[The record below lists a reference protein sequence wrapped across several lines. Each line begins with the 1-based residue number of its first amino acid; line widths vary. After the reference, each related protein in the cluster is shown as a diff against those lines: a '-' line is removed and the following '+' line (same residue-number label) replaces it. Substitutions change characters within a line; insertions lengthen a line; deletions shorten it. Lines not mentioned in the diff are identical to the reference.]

1 MSEQYSPSGYILA
14 GVDDGFAD
22 TKVVTQDRK
31 VRVASC
37 ARAGLHGLSSV
48 SIVDDNVSASY
59 ETAGRNFTIG
69 DFIDGEE
76 TRFDDYPTSDLN
88 RVVVHHALRLAGLSG
103 QRVKIASGL
112 PVDMYFKGS
121 VRNENAIRAKQEAL
135 MKRVTVS
142 DGGETAEIVEHVVL
156 PEAVAS
162 WFDYAFDE
170 EGKEIEMDGPC
181 GVIDIGGKTTDCVT
195 ILPGHQIDHLRSGTG
210 NIGVLDIYEQIGAH
224 LRAQFGEGVIS
235 RRVFDRAVRTGTIKR
250 FGREVSV
257 QAAVTTAIDD
267 VSERVLREAKRHFGS
282 AADLDVIL
290 FVGGG
295 AALMTKLSSYFPNAR
310 VQPEPEFANARGM
323 YKYLRL
329 NG

>member
-1 MSEQYSPSGYILA
+1 MSEQNSPTGYILA

-48 SIVDDNVSASY
+48 SLIDDTVGASY
-59 ETAGRNFTIG
+59 ETGGRHFTIG

-112 PVDMYFKGS
+112 PFNMYFKGS
-121 VRNENAIRAKQEAL
+121 TRDEEAVRAKQEAL
-135 MKRVTVS
+135 MKRVSVS
-142 DGGETAEIVEHVVL
+142 DGGETAQILEHVVL

-162 WFDYAFDE
+162 WFDYAFDDAGNE
-170 EGKEIEMDGPC
+170 LELDGPC
-181 GVIDIGGKTTDCVT
+181 AVIDIGGKTTDCVT
-195 ILPGHQIDHLRSGTG
+195 ILPGHQVDHLRSGTG
-210 NIGVLDIYEQIGAH
+210 NMGVLDVYEQVGAH
-224 LRAQFGEGVIS
+224 LRTQFGEGVIS

-250 FGREVSV
+250 FGRECSV
-257 QAAVTTAIDD
+257 QAAVTAAIDD
-267 VSERVLREAKRHFGS
+267 VSERVLREAKRHFGT

-295 AALMTKLSSYFPNAR
+295 AALMTKLSSHFPNAR

>member
-1 MSEQYSPSGYILA
+1 MSDQTNPGNFILA

-31 VRVASC
+31 VRVSSC

-48 SIVDDNVSASY
+48 SVVDDNVCASY

-88 RVVVHHALRLAGLSG
+88 RVVVNHALRLAGLSG
-103 QRVKIASGL
+103 QRIKIASGL

-121 VRNENAIRAKQEAL
+121 FRNEVAIRAKQEAL
-135 MKRVTVS
+135 MKKVTVA
-142 DGGETAEIVEHVVL
+142 DGGETAEIIEHVVL

-162 WFDYAFDE
+162 WFDYAFDND
-170 EGKEIEMDGPC
+170 GREIEMDGPC

-195 ILPGHQIDHLRSGTG
+195 ILPGHQIDHQRSGTG
-210 NIGVLDIYEQIGAH
+210 NVGVLDIYEAIGAH
-224 LRAQFGEGVIS
+224 LRGQFGEGVIS
-235 RRVFDRAVRTGTIKR
+235 RRVFDRAVRTGTVKR

-257 QAAVTTAIDD
+257 QGPVSNAIDD

-282 AADLDVIL
+282 AVDLDVIL

>member
-1 MSEQYSPSGYILA
+1 MSEHYSPTGYILA

-48 SIVDDNVSASY
+48 SIVEESIGASY
-59 ETAGRNFTIG
+59 QTAGRNFTIG

-103 QRVKIASGL
+103 QKIKIASGL
-112 PVDMYFKGS
+112 PLDVYFKDS
-121 VRNENAIRAKQEAL
+121 KRNDTAIRAKQEAL
-135 MKRVTVS
+135 MKRVTVPE
-142 DGGETAEIVEHVVL
+142 GGETAEIIEHVVL
-156 PEAVAS
+156 PEGVAS
-162 WFDYAFDE
+162 WFDYAFDDD
-170 EGKEIEMDGPC
+170 GNEIEMDSPC

-195 ILPGHQIDHLRSGTG
+195 ILPGHQIDHMRSGTG
-210 NIGVLDIYEQIGAH
+210 NIGVLDIYEQLGAH
-224 LRAQFGEGVIS
+224 LRGQFGEGVIS
-235 RRVFDRAVRTGTIKR
+235 RRVFDRAVRTGTVKR
-250 FGREVSV
+250 FGREHSV
-257 QAAVTTAIDD
+257 QAAVNTALDE
-267 VSERVLREAKRHFGS
+267 VAERVLREAKRHFGS
-282 AADLDVIL
+282 GADLDVVL

-295 AALMTKLSSYFPNAR
+295 AALLTKLTSYFPNAR

-323 YKYLRL
+323 FKYLRL